1 MRFLKGMSMTHKVW
15 GDTVLDGLNPS
26 WPTSPR
32 ECVRKA
38 RVCNRLAKL
47 KLFTGQLRRKLYRL
61 KNRNIR
67 AAFEINQEALS
78 VRVDNDRYFGLLSVA
93 LKADPD
99 ERLHTHENWL
109 GTA

>member
-1 MRFLKGMSMTHKVW
+1 MTHKVW

-26 WPTSPR
+26 WPTTPK
-32 ECVRKA
+32 ECVHKS

-47 KLFTGQLRRKLYRL
+47 VTGQLRRKLYRL
-61 KNRNIR
+61 KDRNIR
-67 AAFEINQEALS
+67 AAFELNQEALS
-78 VRVDNDRYFGLLSVA
+78 VRVDNDLHFGLLSVA

-99 ERLHTHENWL
+99 VRLHTHENWL